1 MSLPPLPPSTRKAFV
16 AYLDTL
22 VGSQLAERL
31 IAQGVEVSG
40 IVRDPAN
47 IAAVPAKT
55 KKAFRR
61 NDAESVRR
69 ALLEADFVAFQ
80 LIDSAQDAL
89 SAIKLLTTNHYDG
102 EKRFVLISSM
112 MTWYET
118 PPLVDPPKDTE
129 DLPEPEAFTED
140 QYNRRIPHVKYLTW
154 RESEKLVAASCS
166 DRLKTF
172 VVFAGLPYGKGE
184 ELLHPL
190 FKQAWSLAAEGLP
203 IYASGKQIVPMIH
216 VLDLVT
222 FALKLFTLTELPELR
237 YMFCTDDG
245 NVSVNDMIKA
255 INTTIGN
262 GNTFRVPS
270 HEFALHDN
278 IEQFILNLKV
288 DSQTI
293 NTVMSEEEWTAKSGF
308 VENITAVVD
317 QYREA
322 RGITPIRAVVLG
334 APLAGK
340 SFLAHELG
348 AHYEVPVLSIAD
360 VIAEYKYQETEL
372 REELLRLRQV
382 MIDQKVIEKQD
393 ERRQA
398 ILEERK
404 AAREAAISEA
414 AQAADV
420 PNDDNDD
427 VEEEEEIEVHLS
439 ADELKE
445 IRDAVGENNDDER
458 VQQINEKLEEI
469 KKVLALKI
477 RPAGDA
483 SLEPANPKDKKKAAP
498 PPKKGAAADPKKPAA
513 AAAGGSNNN
522 APADGLDDDGKD
534 VRYQDR
540 ALAIMVRW
548 KLTRTNCRNQGYI
561 LEGFPKTVKQARVLF
576 EDNPIDVP
584 DDAEDPEPPLEK
596 EEKPCLESIFPQ
608 FVVHLKA
615 SDGFLLERLQRVQ
628 HESPHNNADD
638 FQRRLGL
645 YKQNF
650 TSASSTLSY
659 LESMKSVSGKTVLL
673 RHFDSEQC
681 PLVLPP
687 PAKSAFSAKQVDP
700 TVLKL
705 ADFIGKPH
713 NFGPTPQD
721 AHRELER
728 QRLLQAEQQS
738 EAEALTK
745 KKKEKEAL
753 EVAQAQKAKQDEL
766 FAANQVKE
774 SERQMLEARKAPL
787 KAYLMQQIVPV
798 LTKGLVEVCNKHP
811 EDPVDFL
818 AEWLLRHNPEDD
830 TDVYQ

>member
-1 MSLPPLPPSTRKAFV
+1 M

-31 IAQGVEVSG
+31 IAQGIEVSG
-40 IVRDPAN
+40 MVRDPAN

-55 KKAFRR
+55 KRAFRR

-80 LIDSAQDAL
+80 LVDSAQDAL

-118 PPLVDPPKDTE
+118 PPLVDGPKEGDE
-129 DLPEPEAFTED
+129 PADLEAFTED

-172 VVFAGLPYGKGE
+172 VVFAGLPYGRGE

-203 IYASGKQIVPMIH
+203 IYGSGRQVVPMIH
-216 VLDLVT
+216 VSDLVT
-222 FALKLFTLTELPELR
+222 FSIKLFTAAELPELR

-245 NVSVNDMIKA
+245 NISWNDMIKA
-255 INTTIGN
+255 LNSILGN

-293 NTVMSEEEWTAKSGF
+293 NSVMTEDEWVAKSGF
-308 VENITAVVD
+308 AENISAIAD

-322 RGITPIRAVVLG
+322 RGLTPIRAVVLG
-334 APLAGK
+334 APLSGK
-340 SFLAHELG
+340 SFLAQELG
-348 AHYEVPVLSIAD
+348 AHYDVPVLSIGD
-360 VIAEYKYQETEL
+360 IIQEYRYQDTEL
-372 REELLRLRQV
+372 REEQQRLRQAMV
-382 MIDQKVIEKQD
+382 DQKIAEKQD
-393 ERRQA
+393 ERRVA
-398 ILEERK
+398 LLEERK
-404 AAREAAISEA
+404 AAREAAISEG
-414 AQAADV
+414 AQAAEI

-427 VEEEEEIEVHLS
+427 VEEEEEIEVTLS
-439 ADELKE
+439 ADELKD

-458 VQQINEKLEEI
+458 IQQINEKLEEI
-469 KKVLALKI
+469 KKVLALKV
-477 RPAGDA
+477 RAVGDA

-498 PPKKGAAADPKKPAA
+498 PPKKGAADPKKPVAA
-513 AAAGGSNNN
+513 E
-522 APADGLDDDGKD
+522 PVEDDGKD
-534 VRYQDR
+534 VRFQDR

-561 LEGFPKTVKQARVLF
+561 LEGFPKTVKQARLLF
-576 EDNPIDVP
+576 EDSPVEVP
-584 DDAEDPEPPLEK
+584 DDAEDPEPALDK
-596 EEKPCLESIFPQ
+596 EEKPCADNIAPQ
-608 FVVHLKA
+608 FIVHLKA

-638 FQRRLGL
+638 FQRRLAA

-650 TSASSTLSY
+650 LSASSTLSY
-659 LESMKSVSGKTVLL
+659 LESSRTVTGKSAQL
-673 RHFDSEQC
+673 RHFDVEQC

-705 ADFIGKPH
+705 ADFVGKPH

-738 EAEALTK
+738 EAEAQTK

-766 FAANQVKE
+766 FAANQVRE

-787 KAYLMQQIVPV
+787 KAYLMQQIIPV

-811 EDPVDFL
+811 EDPVEFL

-830 TDVYQ
+830 TDVYK